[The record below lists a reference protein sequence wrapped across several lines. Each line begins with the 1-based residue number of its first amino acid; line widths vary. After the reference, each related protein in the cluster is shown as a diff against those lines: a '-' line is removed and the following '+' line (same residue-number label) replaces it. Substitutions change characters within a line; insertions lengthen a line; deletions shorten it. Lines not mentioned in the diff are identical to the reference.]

1 MGADSAKND
10 KIAMRK
16 LELHMR
22 MNEARRANNKA
33 VVEEQERFTDP
44 QYEKRRNQ
52 EELYTEKKAA
62 KEVNGLG
69 KDKAKYA
76 FEQSGTAEKVSLK
89 KRKRTEVFGWDVFNE
104 DSLYNAYF
112 KRVKKFEG
120 KEGLD
125 TKEDRV
131 QKMADD
137 LEQQIEKRAE
147 FRRERLNIDNEK
159 DIDYIN
165 DRNKVFNEKLER
177 NFSKY
182 A

>member
-1 MGADSAKND
+1 
-10 KIAMRK
+10 
-16 LELHMR
+16 MR

-62 KEVNGLG
+62 KEVLAGVG

-76 FEQSGTAEKVSLK
+76 FEQAGTAEKVSLK
-89 KRKRTEVFGWDVFNE
+89 KRQRTEVFGWDVFNE

-120 KEGLD
+120 KDGKGE

-131 QKMADD
+131 QRMAED
-137 LEQQIEKRAE
+137 LEQ
-147 FRRERLNIDNEK
+147 
-159 DIDYIN
+159 
-165 DRNKVFNEKLER
+165 
-177 NFSKY
+177 
-182 A
+182 

>member
-1 MGADSAKND
+1 M
-10 KIAMRK
+10 
-16 LELHMR
+16 
-22 MNEARRANNKA
+22 
-33 VVEEQERFTDP
+33 
-44 QYEKRRNQ
+44 
-52 EELYTEKKAA
+52 
-62 KEVNGLG
+62 
-69 KDKAKYA
+69 
-76 FEQSGTAEKVSLK
+76 
-89 KRKRTEVFGWDVFNE
+89 FGWDVFNE

-120 KEGLD
+120 KEGKD

-137 LEQQIEKRAE
+137 LEEQIEKRAE